1 VDRWASAFPAKEFFN
16 STFVGYSWKN
26 MSRKSRF
33 RPVWSRRWPRYLL
46 LLLGALVLFKFS
58 GYEVVGGLRDVWK
71 QEAEMRQKIEE
82 LRQENARIEGEIK
95 ELSPGGDE
103 VERIARQELGWAEP
117 GEIVIK
123 VPEKK

>member
-1 VDRWASAFPAKEFFN
+1 
-16 STFVGYSWKN
+16 
-26 MSRKSRF
+26 MSSRQVLH
-33 RPVWSRRWPRYLL
+33 RIGSRRWLRYLL
-46 LLLGALVLFKFS
+46 VVFGALVFYQFS
-58 GYEVVGGLRDVWK
+58 GFKVWSDLRDVWR
-71 QEAEMRQKIEE
+71 QEAEVQQQIDA
-82 LRQENARIEGEIK
+82 LREENARIEAEIK